1 MMENLLNN
9 VSILLVVA
17 AVICTLTSIF
27 TELTKEIGF
36 LKIIPTSIQ
45 VTATSI
51 LLTVVGFIAYA
62 QYKQIQLIWYMIVA
76 AVIVGIVIGYI
87 TMFGWDNL
95 ISKFKS
101 FYKNDIK

>member
-45 VTATSI
+45 VTATSV

-62 QYKQIQLIWYMIVA
+62 QYKQIQLVWYMILA
-76 AVIVGIVIGYI
+76 AGIVGIVIGYI

-101 FYKNDIK
+101 FYKNDLK